1 MIKKESCEQ
10 AFSSQQYQANILHAQ
25 KVDDL
30 NLDELDESSPKMK
43 KRAEDSVNSS
53 SSEEQKSKDS
63 IDSDCVADESPA
75 TAVDDSHKP
84 ITPQF
89 LNSKHN
95 ERKNPPKVLLSEPIV
110 YMKRQTSLAVE
121 ILATQAR

>member
-53 SSEEQKSKDS
+53 SSEE
-63 IDSDCVADESPA
+63 
-75 TAVDDSHKP
+75 
-84 ITPQF
+84 
-89 LNSKHN
+89 
-95 ERKNPPKVLLSEPIV
+95 
-110 YMKRQTSLAVE
+110 
-121 ILATQAR
+121 